1 MKMKSLGVAILLIFG
16 SGQAVAD
23 TVLTLQPEINPIIVN
38 GGKAGN
44 GIFSPEQQVDVQK
57 GENQILITVGQIVF
71 EDAKRRKYN
80 SPSYILK
87 FNANDQPLSL
97 TYDKMRTIQEAKA
110 FEKSP
115 SFVFTDV
122 NGKNI
127 NYKIDVLNAS
137 GMQSF
142 RDYQQELQAYNQ
154 GQEGRA
160 AVSIST
166 ASVGYTAIDPQ
177 SVAPNPAAKMTF
189 LHNTFRDLSAD
200 EQQQFMQWA
209 MKNLK

>member
-1 MKMKSLGVAILLIFG
+1 MKTKLLGVAILLALG
-16 SGQAVAD
+16 SGQAAAD
-23 TVLTLQPEINPIIVN
+23 TVLTLQPEINPIVVN
-38 GGKAGN
+38 GGKVGN
-44 GIFSPEQQVDVQK
+44 SLFSSEQQVDVQK

-87 FNANDQPLSL
+87 FNANEQPLSL
-97 TYDKMRTIQEAKA
+97 TYNKIRTIQDAKA

-127 NYKIDVLNAS
+127 DYKIDVLNAS

-160 AVSIST
+160 AAAIST
-166 ASVGYTAIDPQ
+166 TTAGYTAIAPQ
-177 SVAPNPAAKMTF
+177 SITPNPAAKMTF

>member
-1 MKMKSLGVAILLIFG
+1 MKMKSLGVAILLALG
-16 SGQAVAD
+16 SGQAAAD
-23 TVLTLQPEINPIIVN
+23 TVLTLQPEINPIVVN
-38 GGKAGN
+38 GGKVGN
-44 GIFSPEQQVDVQK
+44 DIFSPEQQGDIQK

-97 TYDKMRTIQEAKA
+97 THDKMRTIQEAKA

-160 AVSIST
+160 AVTI
-166 ASVGYTAIDPQ
+166 ASYTAIAPQ
-177 SVAPNPAAKMTF
+177 SVTPNPAAKMTF
-189 LHNTFRDLSAD
+189 LHNTFSNLSAD

>member
-1 MKMKSLGVAILLIFG
+1 MKSLGVAILLALG
-16 SGQAVAD
+16 SGQAAAD
-23 TVLTLQPEINPIIVN
+23 TVLTLQPEINPIVVN
-38 GGKAGN
+38 GGKVGN
-44 GIFSPEQQVDVQK
+44 GIFSPEQQVDIQK

-160 AVSIST
+160 AVTI
-166 ASVGYTAIDPQ
+166 ASYTAIAPQ
-177 SVAPNPAAKMTF
+177 SVTPNPAAKMTF
-189 LHNTFRDLSAD
+189 LHNTFSNLSAD